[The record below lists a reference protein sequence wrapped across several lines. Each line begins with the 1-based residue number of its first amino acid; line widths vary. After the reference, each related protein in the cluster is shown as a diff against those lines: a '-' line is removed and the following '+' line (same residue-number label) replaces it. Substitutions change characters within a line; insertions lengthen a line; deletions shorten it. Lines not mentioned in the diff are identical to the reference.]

1 MIARIKGELIE
12 KNPTYV
18 IIDCN
23 GVGYQIFITLNT
35 FSQLPDSGDCML
47 FTKQIIRDDAHLLY
61 GFYSKAEREMFNLLI
76 SVSGVGASS
85 ANLVLSAMTAE
96 EAQMAIVGGDVG
108 LLKSVKGIGMKTA
121 ERIIIDLR
129 GKLTKEDLPG
139 ISSIQNNRF
148 KDEALSALVMLGFN
162 KAAAEK
168 GLAKAIKDNKD
179 QASVEQL
186 IKSVLKGI

>member
-23 GVGYQIFITLNT
+23 GIGYQIFITLNT
-35 FSQLPDSGDCML
+35 YSQLPDSGDCML
-47 FTKQIIRDDAHLLY
+47 FTKQIIREDAHLLY

-121 ERIIIDLR
+121 ERIIVDLR
-129 GKLTKEDLPG
+129 GKLTKEELPG

-168 GLAKAIKDNKD
+168 GLAKAIKENKD
-179 QASVEQL
+179 QDSVEQL

>member
-18 IIDCN
+18 VIDCN
-23 GVGYQIFITLNT
+23 GIGYQIFITLNT
-35 FSQLPDSGDCML
+35 YSQLPDSGDCML
-47 FTKQIIRDDAHLLY
+47 FTKQIIREDAHLLY

-121 ERIIIDLR
+121 ERIIVDLR
-129 GKLTKEDLPG
+129 GKLTKEELPG

-168 GLAKAIKDNKD
+168 GLAKAIKENKD
-179 QASVEQL
+179 QESVEQL